1 MKSLFGSFRR
11 DSATNAS
18 RPVDGIKIVS
28 SQKPSPS
35 KQTNFDSTIDQISDL
50 IVTSCEVICESF
62 DSSSPPPKLSAAT
75 KGSVEVGRLV
85 QLIGR
90 VDDSLT
96 KSALEYV
103 EDADV
108 LWAAVVRSLMR
119 GEELLSID
127 QLARIAPATEDAVA
141 KIPTISL
148 DISVKR
154 QRLLGALLATAEQ
167 LVARSKSIAPI
178 VISDLIDIFIR
189 KRDSLPPRARC
200 NAESGL
206 RYLAIHNGIF
216 FPFARAFYRSLQKAH
231 PRDPVALWTAHF
243 PLTKSSAQSEAAATT
258 EDGMRTDLDV
268 GQGIQRQRKG
278 TVRGPSRSTDDFI
291 DAFSSTVKS
300 SWGRDSEDWDAA
312 RKRLIAKQVCSF

>member
-1 MKSLFGSFRR
+1 M
-11 DSATNAS
+11 TNAS

-28 SQKPSPS
+28 SQNPSS
-35 KQTNFDSTIDQISDL
+35 SSQISFDANVDQILDL
-50 IVTSCEVICESF
+50 IVTACEVICESF
-62 DSSSPPPKLSAAT
+62 DTSSPPPKLSATT

-108 LWAAVVRSLMR
+108 LWAAVVRSLLLR
-119 GEELLSID
+119 DELLSID
-127 QLARIAPATEDAVA
+127 QLASIAPETEEAVA
-141 KIPTISL
+141 KIPNNSL
-148 DISVKR
+148 DVSVKR

-167 LVARSKSIAPI
+167 LIARSKSIAPI

-189 KRDSLPPRARC
+189 KRDTLPARARC

-206 RYLAIHNGIF
+206 QYLAIHNGIF
-216 FPFARAFYRSLQKAH
+216 FPFARAFYRSVQKAH

-243 PLTKSSAQSEAAATT
+243 PVPKSPAQSQAAPLK
-258 EDGMRTDLDV
+258 EDSIGTDLNP
-268 GQGIQRQRKG
+268 GKGKQRQGKG
-278 TVRGPSRSTDDFI
+278 TVLEPSRSTDEFNEEF
-291 DAFSSTVKS
+291 ASTAKS
-300 SWGRDSEDWDAA
+300 NWGRDSEDWDAA
-312 RKRLIAKQVCSF
+312 RKRLIAKQVCTL